1 VEDDR
6 EAFYNFFESCSDMLD
21 EAVEAMPSTDKE
33 ILPLLH
39 SKRAQFGHT
48 GGHKSR

>member
-1 VEDDR
+1 MEDDR
-6 EAFYNFFESCSDMLD
+6 EAFYNFFENCSDMLD

-39 SKRAQFGHT
+39 SKRPNWPHRGP
-48 GGHKSR
+48 